1 MVINET
7 TAAFIAAHRHDDV
20 RNLALRYSGV
30 TDVDLPFALDQIAGW
45 QTACK
50 KLPTWA
56 AVDGIIYPPHLN
68 MEQCS
73 SEDTARYK
81 ASLCQPAPLLVDLTG
96 GFGVDFSFM
105 APRFGHAVYVE
116 RNEKLCAIARNNF
129 QRLGLDNVEVVCGDG
144 VEYLRSMQY
153 KSVGSDA
160 AKFPQFYIDPARRD
174 TNGRKVFGISDCT
187 PDVLAIKDELLAKA
201 CCVMVKLSPML
212 DWHAA
217 VKAFSGCCREVHIVS
232 VGNECK
238 ELLLMLGDNEANPS
252 RLPVII
258 CVNDGRRFQAL
269 PSSDTSVRLTD
280 GLEKKFLYV
289 PNASVMKAGVYAQV
303 TAAYPVVMVDKSS
316 HLFLSDEDIS
326 GFPGRKFVI
335 LATTTMNKRE
345 LKEKLGGISQAS
357 VSTRNF
363 PLSAVELK
371 KRLKL
376 KDGGDI
382 HLFATTFRGK
392 HVIIIATTEAAT
404 SGADVYIHRNLH

>member
-81 ASLCQPAPLLVDLTG
+81 ASLCQTAPLLVDLTG

-144 VEYLRSMQY
+144 VEYLRSMQSQ
-153 KSVGSDA
+153 SVGSDA
-160 AKFPQFYIDPARRD
+160 AMLPQIYIDPARRD
-174 TNGRKVFGISDCT
+174 TNGRKVFGIPDCT

-201 CCVMVKLSPML
+201 GSVMVKLSPML

-217 VKAFSGCCREVHIVS
+217 VKAFDGCCREVHIVS

-238 ELLLMLGDNEANPS
+238 ELLLMLEDNKANPS
-252 RLPVII
+252 CLPVII
-258 CVNDGRRFQAL
+258 CVNDGQSFQAL
-269 PSSDTSVRLTD
+269 SSSDASVRLAD

-303 TAAYPVVMVDKSS
+303 TAAYPVAMVDKSS
-316 HLFLSDEDIS
+316 HLFLSDEDINV
-326 GFPGRKFVI
+326 FPGRKFVI

-345 LKEKLGGISQAS
+345 LRKKLGGISQAN

-376 KDGGDI
+376 KDGGNI

-392 HVIIIATTEAAT
+392 HVINIATTEAGRAGT
-404 SGADVYIHRNLH
+404 DV

>member
-7 TAAFIAAHRHDDV
+7 TAAFIVAHRHDDV
-20 RNLALRYSGV
+20 RNLALRYSGA

-73 SEDTARYK
+73 SEATAKYK
-81 ASLCQPAPLLVDLTG
+81 ASLCPTAPLLVDLTG

-105 APRFGHAVYVE
+105 ARRFERAVYVE
-116 RNEKLCAIARNNF
+116 RSEMLCAIARNNF

-144 VEYLRSMQY
+144 VEYLRSMQ
-153 KSVGSDA
+153 SQSA
-160 AKFPQFYIDPARRD
+160 SLNMAMLPLIYIDPARRD
-174 TNGRKVFGISDCT
+174 TNGRKVFGISDCS

-201 CCVMVKLSPML
+201 GSVMIKLSPML

-217 VKAFSGCCREVHIVS
+217 VKAFGGCCREVHIVS

-238 ELLLMLGDNEANPS
+238 ELLLMLESNDIHPS
-252 RLPVII
+252 RQPVII
-258 CVNDGRRFQAL
+258 CVNDGQRFQAL
-269 PSSDTSVRLTD
+269 PSSDASVRLAD

-316 HLFLSDEDIS
+316 HLFLSDEDIN

-345 LKEKLGGISQAS
+345 LREKLGGISQAN

-376 KDGGDI
+376 KDGGNI
-382 HLFATTFRGK
+382 HLFATGFRGK
-392 HVIIIATTEAAT
+392 HVIIIATTEAGM
-404 SGADVYIHRNLH
+404 SGADV

>member
-20 RNLALRYSGV
+20 RKLALRYSGAA
-30 TDVDLPFALDQIAGW
+30 DVDLPFALDQIAGW

-73 SEDTARYK
+73 SEETAKYK
-81 ASLCQPAPLLVDLTG
+81 ASLCPTAPLLVDLTG

-105 APRFGHAVYVE
+105 AHRFERAVYVE
-116 RNEKLCAIARNNF
+116 RSEMLCAIARNNF

-144 VEYLRSMQY
+144 VEYLRSMQ
-153 KSVGSDA
+153 SQSA
-160 AKFPQFYIDPARRD
+160 SLNMATLPLIYIDPARRD
-174 TNGRKVFGISDCT
+174 TNGRKVFGISDCS

-201 CCVMVKLSPML
+201 GSVMVKLSPML

-238 ELLLMLGDNEANPS
+238 ELLLMLESNDTHPS
-252 RLPVII
+252 RQPVII
-258 CVNDGRRFQAL
+258 CVNDGLRFQAL
-269 PSSDTSVRLTD
+269 PSSDAFVRLAD

-289 PNASVMKAGVYAQV
+289 PNASVMKAGVYAQL
-303 TAAYPVVMVDKSS
+303 TAAYPVAMVDKSS

-326 GFPGRKFVI
+326 AFPGRKFVI

-345 LKEKLGGISQAS
+345 LREKLAGISHAN

-371 KRLKL
+371 KRLRL
-376 KDGGDI
+376 KDGGNI

-392 HVIIIATTEAAT
+392 HVIIIATTEAG
-404 SGADVYIHRNLH
+404 SVDADI

>member
-20 RNLALRYSGV
+20 RNLALRYNGV
-30 TDVDLPFALDQIAGW
+30 TGVDLPFALDQIAGW

-73 SEDTARYK
+73 SEATARYK
-81 ASLCQPAPLLVDLTG
+81 ASICPTAPLLVDLTG

-105 APRFGHAVYVE
+105 AHRFERAVYVE
-116 RNEKLCAIARNNF
+116 RSEMLCAIARNNF

-153 KSVGSDA
+153 KSSSLNMA
-160 AKFPQFYIDPARRD
+160 TLPLIYIDPARRD
-174 TNGRKVFGISDCT
+174 TNGRKVFGISDCS

-201 CCVMVKLSPML
+201 GSVMIKLSPML

-217 VKAFSGCCREVHIVS
+217 VKAFGGCCREVHIVS

-238 ELLLMLGDNEANPS
+238 ELLLVLEDDKTNPPC
-252 RLPVII
+252 LPVLI
-258 CVNDGRRFQAL
+258 CVNDGQRFQVL
-269 PSSDTSVRLTD
+269 PSSDASVRLAD

-303 TAAYPVVMVDKSS
+303 TATYPVVMVDKSS
-316 HLFLSDEDIS
+316 HLFLSDEDIN

-345 LKEKLGGISQAS
+345 LREKLGGISQAN

-376 KDGGDI
+376 KDGGNI
-382 HLFATTFRGK
+382 HLFATGFRGK
-392 HVIIIATTEAAT
+392 HVIIIATTEAGM
-404 SGADVYIHRNLH
+404 SGADF